1 MESSKV
7 MAVATEI
14 RDQLVVLTNRNILLS
29 WGIEGYKAVIY
40 NEMHS
45 LQIKVN
51 GRLFQGNVL
60 ICLNPIDH
68 YEIYLSNNKETRCI
82 CDMAYFDMLGDI
94 IDTAIESGTDKVE
107 YQKFCEGKSQTI
119 QRKILT

>member
-60 ICLNPIDH
+60 IMKYTFLITKKLVVFAIWH
-68 YEIYLSNNKETRCI
+68 TSI
-82 CDMAYFDMLGDI
+82 C
-94 IDTAIESGTDKVE
+94 
-107 YQKFCEGKSQTI
+107 
-119 QRKILT
+119 

>member
-107 YQKFCEGKSQTI
+107 YQKFCESWASFSITGFT
-119 QRKILT
+119 

>member
-107 YQKFCEGKSQTI
+107 YQKFCEGERAKLFSG
-119 QRKILT
+119 KV

>member
-45 LQIKVN
+45 LHIKVN

-107 YQKFCEGKSQTI
+107 YQKFCEGERAKLFSG
-119 QRKILT
+119 KF

>member
-1 MESSKV
+1 

-107 YQKFCEGKSQTI
+107 YQKFCEGERAKLFSG
-119 QRKILT
+119 KF

>member
-107 YQKFCEGKSQTI
+107 YHKFCEGERAKLFSG
-119 QRKILT
+119 KF

>member
-1 MESSKV
+1 MESSKL

-14 RDQLVVLTNRNILLS
+14 RDQLVVLTNRNVLLS

-45 LQIKVN
+45 LQFKVN

-82 CDMAYFDMLGDI
+82 CDMAYFDMLGEI

-107 YQKFCEGKSQTI
+107 YQKFCEGERAKLFSGQF
-119 QRKILT
+119 